1 MSRLN
6 FISNDEL
13 HVATG
18 NIVDAASGI
27 TGIWDL
33 GTSDFSATTVALTAN
48 DRIEVVQGKGVAT
61 YPLMSNIFEMKGVR
75 QIYTPSAARTK
86 WAQTLTVVAVGGV
99 GTIHEIVFVR
109 RATGADYSD
118 MINSPNEDYGFGDQ
132 LISVEYVEGVTE
144 TLGSIATALKK
155 ALVISGIPYGLTASN
170 PTAATIKVEATSFGT
185 TFQVRRL
192 LAANTTAAAAVFS
205 EGSGSYDQVLSAE
218 KETQAMHGY
227 HGRAGS
233 FLNTPATFA
242 SSALTYDCLTLL
254 VEHDNNSAIAREN
267 KYVEI
272 NIWFTDE
279 NAKGA
284 EMAAKFL
291 FTLGTASKKVW

>member
-33 GTSDFSATTVALTAN
+33 GTSDWSATATALTAN
-48 DRIEVVQGKGVAT
+48 DRIELVQGKGTAT

-75 QIYTPSAARTK
+75 QIYTPSVARTV
-86 WAQTLTVVAVGGV
+86 WSQALTVVAAGGV

-132 LISVEYVEGVTE
+132 IISVEYVELAGEST
-144 TLGSIATALKK
+144 TTIALALSKALKI
-155 ALVISGIPYGLTASN
+155 AGLPYGLTAS
-170 PTAATIKVEATSFGT
+170 AAVAVITVSATSFGT

-192 LAANTTAAAAVFS
+192 LAANTTAAAAVFA

-233 FLNTPATFA
+233 FLNTPATFS
-242 SSALTYDCLTLL
+242 SSAITYDCLTLL

-284 EMAAKFL
+284 EIAAKFA

>member
-33 GTSDFSATTVALTAN
+33 STSDWSATGTALVAT
-48 DRIEVVQGKGVAT
+48 DRIEFVQGKGAAT
-61 YPLMSNIFEMKGVR
+61 YPLMSNIFEMKGVK
-75 QIYTPSAARTK
+75 QIYTPAAARAK
-86 WAQTLTVVAVGGV
+86 WSQALTVVAAGGV
-99 GTIHEIVFVR
+99 GTKHEIAFVR

-118 MINSPNEDYGFGDQ
+118 MINSPNEDFGFGDQ
-132 LISVEYVEGVTE
+132 IISVEYVEKASE
-144 TLGSIATALKK
+144 TTTTIALALSNALKK
-155 ALVISGIPYGLTASN
+155 VGKAYGLTSS
-170 PTAATIKVEATSFGT
+170 AAVAVITVTATSFGT
-185 TFQVRRL
+185 TFEVARL
-192 LAANTTAAAAVFS
+192 LAANTTAAAAAFT

-242 SSALTYDCLTLL
+242 STALTYDCLTLL

-272 NIWFTDE
+272 SLWFTAD
-279 NAKGA
+279 NAKGT
-284 EMAAKFL
+284 EMISKFGI
-291 FTLGTASKKVW
+291 TLGTASTKVY

>member
-27 TGIWDL
+27 TGVWDL
-33 GTSDFSATTVALTAN
+33 GTNDWSATATALTVN
-48 DRIEVVQGKGVAT
+48 DRIELVQGKGTAT
-61 YPLMSNIFEMKGVR
+61 YPLMSNIFEMKGVK
-75 QIYTPSAARTK
+75 QIYTPSVARTV
-86 WAQTLTVVAVGGV
+86 WSQALTVVAAGGV

-132 LISVEYVEGVTE
+132 IISVEYVELVGE
-144 TLGSIATALKK
+144 TTTTIALALSKALKI
-155 ALVISGIPYGLTASN
+155 AGLPYGLTAS
-170 PTAATIKVEATSFGT
+170 AAVAVITVSATSFGT

-192 LAANTTAAAAVFS
+192 LAANTTAAAASFA

-233 FLNTPATFA
+233 FLNTPATFS

-291 FTLGTASKKVW
+291 FTLGTASTKVW

>member
-27 TGIWDL
+27 TGVWDL
-33 GTSDFSATTVALTAN
+33 KTNDWSATATALTAN
-48 DRIEVVQGKGVAT
+48 DRIELVQGKGTAT
-61 YPLMSNIFEMKGVR
+61 YPLMSNIFEMKGVK
-75 QIYTPSAARTK
+75 QIYTPSVARTV
-86 WAQTLTVVAVGGV
+86 WSQALTVVAAGGV

-132 LISVEYVEGVTE
+132 IISVEYVELAGE
-144 TLGSIATALKK
+144 TTTTIALALSKALKI
-155 ALVISGIPYGLTASN
+155 AGLPYGLTAS
-170 PTAATIKVEATSFGT
+170 AAVAVITVSATSFGT

-192 LAANTTAAAAVFS
+192 LAANTTAAAASFA

-291 FTLGTASKKVW
+291 FTLGTASTKVW

>member
-27 TGIWDL
+27 TGVWDL
-33 GTSDFSATTVALTAN
+33 KTNDWSATATALTAN
-48 DRIEVVQGKGVAT
+48 DRIELVQGKGTAT
-61 YPLMSNIFEMKGVR
+61 YPLMSNIFEMKGVK
-75 QIYTPSAARTK
+75 QIYTPQVLRRYWSQA
-86 WAQTLTVVAVGGV
+86 LTVVAAGGV

-132 LISVEYVEGVTE
+132 IISVEYVELVGE
-144 TLGSIATALKK
+144 TTTTIALALSKALKI
-155 ALVISGIPYGLTASN
+155 AGLPYGLTAS
-170 PTAATIKVEATSFGT
+170 AAVAVITVSATSFGT

-192 LAANTTAAAAVFS
+192 LAANTTAAAAVFA

-233 FLNTPATFA
+233 FLNTPATFS

>member
-33 GTSDFSATTVALTAN
+33 GTSDWSATATALTAN
-48 DRIEVVQGKGVAT
+48 DRIELVQGKGTAT

-75 QIYTPSAARTK
+75 QIYTPSVARTV
-86 WAQTLTVVAVGGV
+86 WSQALTVVAAGGV

-132 LISVEYVEGVTE
+132 IISVEYVELAGEST
-144 TLGSIATALKK
+144 TTIALALSKALKI
-155 ALVISGIPYGLTASN
+155 AGLPYGLTAS
-170 PTAATIKVEATSFGT
+170 AAVAVITVSATSFGT

-192 LAANTTAAAAVFS
+192 LAANTTAAAASFA

-233 FLNTPATFA
+233 FLNTPATFS
-242 SSALTYDCLTLL
+242 SSAITYDCLTLL

-284 EMAAKFL
+284 EIAAKFA

>member
-27 TGIWDL
+27 TGVWDL
-33 GTSDFSATTVALTAN
+33 GTNDWSATATALTVN
-48 DRIEVVQGKGVAT
+48 DRIELVQGKGTAT
-61 YPLMSNIFEMKGVR
+61 YPLMSNIFEMKGVK
-75 QIYTPSAARTK
+75 QIYTPSVARTV
-86 WAQTLTVVAVGGV
+86 WSQALTVVAAGGV

-132 LISVEYVEGVTE
+132 IISVEYVELVGE
-144 TLGSIATALKK
+144 TTTTIALALSKALKI
-155 ALVISGIPYGLTASN
+155 AGLPYGLTAS
-170 PTAATIKVEATSFGT
+170 AAVAVITVSATSFGT

-192 LAANTTAAAAVFS
+192 LAANTTAAAASFA

-233 FLNTPATFA
+233 FLNTPA
-242 SSALTYDCLTLL
+242 
-254 VEHDNNSAIAREN
+254 REQICRN
-267 KYVEI
+267 
-272 NIWFTDE
+272 
-279 NAKGA
+279 
-284 EMAAKFL
+284 
-291 FTLGTASKKVW
+291 

>member
-27 TGIWDL
+27 TGVWDL
-33 GTSDFSATTVALTAN
+33 KTNDWSATATALTAN
-48 DRIEVVQGKGVAT
+48 DRIELVQGKGTAT
-61 YPLMSNIFEMKGVR
+61 YPLMSNIFEMKGVK
-75 QIYTPSAARTK
+75 QIYTPSVARTV
-86 WAQTLTVVAVGGV
+86 WSQALTVVAAGGV

-132 LISVEYVEGVTE
+132 IISVEYVELVGE
-144 TLGSIATALKK
+144 TTTTIALALSKALKI
-155 ALVISGIPYGLTASN
+155 AGLPYGLTAS
-170 PTAATIKVEATSFGT
+170 AAVAVITVSATSFGT

-192 LAANTTAAAAVFS
+192 LAANTTAAAASFA

-291 FTLGTASKKVW
+291 FTLGTASTKVW